1 MKIAQLPHIKA
12 HIVQASTVIEIASI
26 VDFYRYVENHNAREI
41 LVLTDPERF
50 AFLTNHGLVQIAS
63 KYFLNIEDY
72 KKAIENKF
80 EKSEDYYEALDQGIK
95 TFEEYEMITKHGITD
110 KSIIESVREQGYIA
124 GFETYKI
131 TALAHP
137 EIEQFSNSLALFNY
151 GKAHGYMNFE
161 ECLAGLTHG
170 YEDANE
176 YRIATEKGYVQA
188 IAYREATEKGFLNNE
203 EFEKAKEQKVKSR
216 NELIQKVNLEI
227 SYPNLSHDQS
237 LLLLL
242 LSKLEQGKRVSVNKL
257 KSLLET
263 EIKEFL
269 SDDDISFEW
278 LKRTLLHHDDYT
290 TFLQSDV
297 DASKFGKYDSD
308 GEFFEIY
315 QIQNRS
321 IVIDGS
327 NVAHNTQN
335 SKPIKPS
342 IANLLLMVKFLKS
355 KGFLDILIIADASL
369 RHKIVDMHLLPELS
383 NEVKYEVAPAG
394 TPADIYLISHV
405 KTKHCLLLSNDAF
418 NQYRLLDPWVAV
430 NIDFYRLTFMITDGV
445 VFMPDLN

>member
-1 MKIAQLPHIKA
+1 MKAPQLPHIKA
-12 HIVQASTVIEIASI
+12 KIVQAATIVELVSI

-41 LVLTDPERF
+41 LVISDPNRF
-50 AFLTNHGLVQIAS
+50 ALLTNFGLVQIAS

-72 KKAIENKF
+72 KKAYDTKF
-80 EKSEDYYEALDQGIK
+80 ERSEDYYEAMDQGIK

-110 KSIIESVREQGYIA
+110 KSIINSVKEQGYIS

-137 EIEQFSNSLALFNY
+137 ELEQFENSLALFNY
-151 GKAHGYMNFE
+151 GKAQGYLNFE
-161 ECLAGLTHG
+161 ECMAGLTNG

-176 YRIATEKGYVQA
+176 YRIAIEKGYTQA
-188 IAYREATEKGFLNNE
+188 AIYRDATEKGFLNFE
-203 EFEKAKEQKVKSR
+203 EYERGKEQKVKSR

-242 LSKLEQGKRVSVNKL
+242 LSKIEQGKRVSVNKL

-269 SDDDISFEW
+269 SDDDIPFEW

-290 TFLQSDV
+290 HFLQNDV

-335 SKPIKPS
+335 SRSIKPS

-369 RHKIVDMHLLPELS
+369 RHKIIDMHLLPELS

-394 TPADIYLISHV
+394 TAADIYLISHV
-405 KTKHCLLLSNDAF
+405 KAKHCLLLSNDAF
-418 NQYRLLDPWVAV
+418 NQYRLVDPWVAV